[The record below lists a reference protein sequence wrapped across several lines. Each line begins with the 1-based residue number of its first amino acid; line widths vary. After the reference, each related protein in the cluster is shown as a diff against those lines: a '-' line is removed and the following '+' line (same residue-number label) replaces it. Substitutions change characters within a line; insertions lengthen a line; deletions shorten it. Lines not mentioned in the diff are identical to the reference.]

1 MSYRCCNVGS
11 MDVDIGSETSKLD
24 AKRNSMSM
32 SLLGKFQ
39 DEFFI

>member
-11 MDVDIGSETSKLD
+11 MNVDIGSETSKLH
-24 AKRNSMSM
+24 AKRNSTTMT
-32 SLLGKFQ
+32 LPGKIQ